1 MVRVTQSVPRNRRK
15 KRLFKAVKG
24 FWGDRKNH
32 VRNAK
37 DALMKAMAYSTEH
50 RRKKKGDFRRL
61 WITRIGVAAKME
73 GISYSRMIDGL
84 TKADCKINRKILADL
99 AVHDPQ
105 AFAEIAG
112 IAKQELK
119 QRASA

>member
-61 WITRIGVAAKME
+61 WITRIGTAAKIE
-73 GISYSRMIDGL
+73 GISYSRLIDGL
-84 TKADCKINRKILADL
+84 SKAQCLVNRKMLAEL
-99 AVHDPQ
+99 AVTDPQ
-105 AFAEIAG
+105 VFGEIATV
-112 IAKQELK
+112 AKQELQ
-119 QRASA
+119 QRASI

>member
-1 MVRVTQSVPRNRRK
+1 MVRVTNSVPRHRRK

-32 VRNAK
+32 LRNAK

-50 RRKKKGDFRRL
+50 RKVKKGDFRRL

-73 GISYSRMIDGL
+73 GISYSRLIDGL
-84 TKADCKINRKILADL
+84 NKADCRINRKMLAEL
-99 AVHDPQ
+99 AVHDQ
-105 AFAEIAG
+105 DAFACVASVAKEEL
-112 IAKQELK
+112 AKQG
-119 QRASA
+119 A